1 MSDTF
6 TYTTTIER
14 GMFERIFGD
23 LTDEQ
28 WNLWCE
34 VMHEKFEAVGVLSN
48 TEGTPIWSV
57 LNLGTDNQVSTDRNQ
72 VKTTRA

>member
-6 TYTTTIER
+6 TYTATIER
-14 GMFERIFGD
+14 GLFERLFGD

-34 VMHEKFEAVGVLSN
+34 VMHEKCEAVGVLSN
-48 TEGTPIWSV
+48 TEETPIWTL
-57 LNLGTDNQVSTDRNQ
+57 LNLGTNNQVSLTAP
-72 VKTTRA
+72 TATPTA